1 MTRGPNDTVAPDAGA
16 PEPSPRDA
24 EAPATSSEEAVGH
37 GRVVHERDFSEAEE
51 QLRDVD
57 PHPDTPDDF
66 DDDASSARESI
77 EAVHDA
83 GGDADDD

>member
-1 MTRGPNDTVAPDAGA
+1 MAPDPDTRSPA
-16 PEPSPRDA
+16 PSPSA
-24 EAPATSSEEAVGH
+24 PAPPATSEESVGAAPTS
-37 GRVVHERDFSEAEE
+37 RRDDFASDEE
-51 QLRDVD
+51 HVRDVD

-66 DDDASSARESI
+66 DDDASSPRESV